1 MRQITGTLTHLRI
14 AGCRGSYSG
23 KDVAMGG
30 QRRAFQVVRTAD
42 GFWGILG
49 AIRLM

>member
-14 AGCRGSYSG
+14 AGHRGNYSG

-30 QRRAFQVVRTAD
+30 QRRAFQVVRTAY
-42 GFWGILG
+42 GYGGILE
-49 AIRLM
+49 AIRPV